1 MTSTPTTLGIESFED
16 VIKLGY
22 KVVTLEGSLSET
34 VLKESEK
41 GSAMH
46 AVYYSEMLGDKE
58 RIMYPFTTLKEKVLS
73 TPKTLYFGP
82 GNCFC
87 QMIHIKINFPQK

>member
-1 MTSTPTTLGIESFED
+1 MTSTPITLGIDSFED

-46 AVYYSEMLGDKE
+46 TVYHGEMLGNKE

-82 GNCFC
+82 GNHMYLC
-87 QMIHIKINFPQK
+87 K